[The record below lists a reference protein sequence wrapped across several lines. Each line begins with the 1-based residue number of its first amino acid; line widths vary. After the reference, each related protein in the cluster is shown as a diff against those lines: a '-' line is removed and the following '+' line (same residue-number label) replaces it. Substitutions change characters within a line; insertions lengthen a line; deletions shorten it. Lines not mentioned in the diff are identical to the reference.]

1 VVWALALRDAG
12 LSGEPGPADHGV
24 PAWREKAYVSSVS
37 PSVRRLCICV
47 DASRPG
53 LLDTACRIGG
63 FGRLYTEH
71 IDAEGLD
78 LGFASPGVDEA
89 VLVTDMIAALRA
101 AAKQEGIAD
110 VATRPTLAAFHVGI
124 TRVEGDDLRGDAV
137 TRIRELLRNLAAAVT
152 VPAQALV
159 VCISAGLFDDI
170 RGECGFSDR
179 WEPLAPARAWFRG
192 YQAADPALTD

>member
-1 VVWALALRDAG
+1 MSNA
-12 LSGEPGPADHGV
+12 
-24 PAWREKAYVSSVS
+24 S

-53 LLDTACRIGG
+53 LLDDACRLGS
-63 FGRLYTEH
+63 FGRLYTEQ

-101 AAKQEGIAD
+101 ATERDAPDDTTK
-110 VATRPTLAAFHVGI
+110 PTLAAFHVGI

-137 TRIRELLRNLAAAVT
+137 TRIRELLKNLAAAVT
-152 VPAQALV
+152 VPVQALV
-159 VCISAGLFDDI
+159 VGISAGLFDDI
-170 RGECGFSDR
+170 RDECGFGDS
-179 WEPLAPARAWFRG
+179 WEPLASAGAWFCG
-192 YQAADPALTD
+192 YQAAGPVLAG